1 MTDEDQTPWR
11 ERYWW
16 EDELERTLQDRIDR
30 ALREGK
36 HRRYYLETD
45 PDRKITLE
53 DCFRFIRTCQSMP
66 EVWDSLANIHI
77 PSPEEEA
84 AGYEWSEEDDKR
96 NDVSNYFLRWY
107 AMKHH
112 PGIRDSALLGPAA
125 VIELYGNGMIDD
137 LFGQEAIDYMLD
149 TRRVE
154 GGDQ

>member
-1 MTDEDQTPWR
+1 MSDEDQSPWR

-16 EDELERTLQDRIDR
+16 EDDLVRMERERTER
-30 ALREGK
+30 ALSEGK
-36 HRRYYLETD
+36 DEDHYFETD

-66 EVWDSLANIHI
+66 EVWDSLANIHL
-77 PSPEEEA
+77 PTPEEEA

-112 PGIRDSALLGPAA
+112 PGVHDSALLGPAA
-125 VIELYGNGMIDD
+125 VVEMYGNGLIDD
-137 LFGQEAIDYMLD
+137 LFGPEAIDYMLD
-149 TRRVE
+149 DDYIERGE
-154 GGDQ
+154 A